1 MTIPIDL
8 YLINF
13 ATLEPDIVSPREI
26 RIAAYDPGN
35 GKVGLSIDYPP
46 NILTG
51 APRVIGLGSSTMN
64 AAGASSYANGLPGLL
79 TTWVNTNSSGG
90 IFIEMAEN
98 GKWSGSFMPDGENA
112 ASDWNLN
119 IEAALALRPSIII
132 VSLPS
137 NDPSFNT
144 NTQFLSNLQRVSDI
158 CRERNIYCFVTTT
171 QPRTEYN
178 MTLQQ
183 MLYDAAQLIRD
194 RFRNFAVEVFAPL
207 AEPYTTQFPAVIKP
221 QYRPGADAI
230 HVNNAGHA
238 LIRDAAV
245 ATMQAYFI
253 NKNYV
258 KYQVERSTSPTIDFS
273 LYLDNVTSNDI
284 QFNRQDG
291 QRYYYRV
298 RAQRSDLSYTTFSN
312 VTSLQQEIYPG
323 EVIQT
328 VRINFANTDRPGP
341 VAGWNTL
348 LPAGNVPTA
357 GQEFTNM
364 LDTAG
369 TNSDIS
375 VKITGAFAGVRS
387 NGGSGGPV
395 FPLDVIRTG
404 WLADATSRAEL
415 RFAGLDPAF
424 LYTFKFLPSYSTAA
438 EAAPWY
444 SGYVVGDRSAFAA
457 ANNPVTYANN
467 GTTADLPGLQPAPNG
482 TVTVKIKGLPAVAF
496 AFVNA
501 LILQKL
507 NQNNAIPLDLYTVD
521 FTKLDP
527 IVYLGGIT
535 EGTVNINLTGP
546 LDTDV
551 PTWNKVNATTS
562 ETVNDLTR
570 TDGVNTSMGMR
581 FTNIQQPRTDNG
593 QGYPGSVAYPA
604 PVMRYNIYRAG
615 NPPMV
620 VYLTNINPA
629 FRVDLEIMC
638 SANDVN
644 NVQSLTVGSE
654 TKQVNV
660 NDNLDR
666 LVTFANVQPNNTGEI
681 AITVS
686 WISGPITG
694 YTYVTAMKA
703 TLRNSSLP
711 VPLNLYTLDFVL
723 DVNQQNIPLPLY
735 TTVGNQLTTF

>member
-8 YLINF
+8 YIIHF
-13 ATLEPDIVSPREI
+13 VALEPDVVSPTDI

-35 GKVGLSIDYPP
+35 GKVGLSIGYPL

-51 APRVIGLGSSTMN
+51 APRIIGLGSSTMN

-79 TTWVNTNSSGG
+79 TTWVNTNSTGG
-90 IFIEMAEN
+90 LFIEMAEN
-98 GKWSGSFMPDGENA
+98 GKWSGSFVPDGENA

-119 IEAALALRPSIII
+119 IEAALALRPVIII
-132 VSLPS
+132 LSLPS

-144 NTQFLSNLQRVSDI
+144 NAQFLSNLQRVSDA

-171 QPRTEYN
+171 QPRTEYGVA
-178 MTLQQ
+178 LQQ

-194 RFRNFAVEVFAPL
+194 RFQNFAVDVFAPL
-207 AEPYTTQFPAVIKP
+207 AQPYTAQSPAAIQQ
-221 QYRPGADAI
+221 QYRPAGDMI
-230 HVNNAGHA
+230 HVNNAGHT
-238 LIRDAAV
+238 LIRNAV
-245 ATMQAYFI
+245 VTTMQAYFVD
-253 NKNYV
+253 KNYV
-258 KYQVERSTSPTIDFS
+258 KYQVERSTSPTTDFS
-273 LYLDNVTSNDI
+273 LYLDTITSNDI

-298 RAQRSDLSYTTFSN
+298 RAQRSDLSYTPYSN
-312 VTSLQQEIYPG
+312 VASLQQVIYPG

-328 VRINFANTDRPGP
+328 MRLNFANTDRPGP

-348 LPAGNVPTA
+348 LPVGNVPTA

-364 LDTAG
+364 LDTTG
-369 TNSDIS
+369 TNSGIS

-438 EAAPWY
+438 DAAPWY
-444 SGYVVGDRSAFAA
+444 SGYVVGERSAFVA

-467 GTTADLPGLQPAPNG
+467 GTTADLLGLQPTPAG
-482 TVTVKIKGLPAVAF
+482 TVTVKIKALPAVTF

-507 NQNNAIPLDLYTVD
+507 NQTNAIPLDLYTID
-521 FTKLDP
+521 FTKLEP
-527 IVYLGGIT
+527 IVCLGGIT
-535 EGTVNINLTGP
+535 EGVVNINLTGP
-546 LDTDV
+546 LDADV

-562 ETVNDLTR
+562 DTVNDLTR
-570 TDGVNTSMGMR
+570 IDGVNTSMGMR

-620 VYLTNINPA
+620 VYLTNINPV

-666 LVTFANVQPNNTGEI
+666 LVTFTHVQPNTTGDI

-694 YTYVTAMKA
+694 FSYVTAMKA
-703 TLRNSSLP
+703 TLHNTSLP
-711 VPLNLYTLDFVL
+711 VLLDLYTLDFVL
-723 DVNQQNIPLPLY
+723 DINQQNIPLPLY
-735 TTVGNQLTTF
+735 TTVGNQIPSF

>member
-8 YLINF
+8 YTIDF
-13 ATLEPDIVSPREI
+13 VTLEPDIALAEI
-26 RIAAYDPGN
+26 HIAAYDPGN
-35 GKVGLSIDYPP
+35 SKVGLSIDYPV

-51 APRVIGLGSSTMN
+51 TPRIVGLGSSTMA

-79 TTWVNTNSSGG
+79 TTWVNNNSAGG

-98 GKWSGSFMPDGENA
+98 GKWSGAFMPDGENA

-119 IEAALALRPSIII
+119 IEAALALHPTIII

-144 NTQFLSNLQRVSDI
+144 NAQFLSNLQRVSDV
-158 CRERNIYCFVTTT
+158 CRERNIHCFVTTT

-178 MTLQQ
+178 STLQQ

-194 RFRNFAVEVFAPL
+194 RFENFAVEVFAPL
-207 AEPYTTQFPAVIKP
+207 AEPHTAQLPAVIKP

-238 LIRDAAV
+238 LIRDAVV
-245 ATMQAYFI
+245 ATLQAYFI

-258 KYQVERSTSPTIDFS
+258 KYQVQRSTSPTTNFS
-273 LYLDNVTSNDI
+273 LYLDNITTNDI

-312 VTSLQQEIYPG
+312 VVSLRQEIYAG
-323 EVIQT
+323 EVIET

-357 GQEFTNM
+357 GQEFNNM
-364 LDTAG
+364 LDAAG
-369 TNSDIS
+369 ANSGIGVRIS
-375 VKITGAFAGVRS
+375 GAFASVRT

-395 FPLDVIRTG
+395 FPLDVIRTS
-404 WLADATSRAEL
+404 WLADATNRAEL

-424 LYTFKFLPSYSTAA
+424 LYTFKFLASYATSPDAP
-438 EAAPWY
+438 PWY
-444 SGYVVGDRSAFAA
+444 SGYVVGNRSASVA

-467 GTTADLPGLQPAPNG
+467 GTTADLPGLQPKPDG
-482 TVTVKIKGLPAVAF
+482 TITVKIKALPAVAF

-507 NQNNAIPLDLYTVD
+507 NQSNAISLDLQTFD
-521 FTKLDP
+521 FTKLEP
-527 IVYLGGIT
+527 VVHLGGIT

-570 TDGVNTSMGMR
+570 IDGINTSMGMR

-593 QGYPGSVAYPA
+593 LGYPGSAAYPA

-620 VYLTNINPA
+620 IYLTNINPA

-638 SANDVN
+638 SANDTN

-660 NDNLDR
+660 YDNLDR
-666 LVTFANVQPNNTGEI
+666 LVTFTDVHPNNNGEI
-681 AITVS
+681 AITVA
-686 WISGPITG
+686 WISGPSTG
-694 YTYVTAMKA
+694 FTYVTAMKA
-703 TLRNSSLP
+703 TLHAPNLP
-711 VPLNLYTLDFVL
+711 VPLDLYTIDLVL
-723 DVNQQNIPLPLY
+723 EINRQSIPLPLY
-735 TTVGNQLTTF
+735 TAVGNQ

>member
-1 MTIPIDL
+1 MGIPIDL
-8 YLINF
+8 YTIDF
-13 ATLEPDIVSPREI
+13 VTLEPDIGAI
-26 RIAAYDPGN
+26 TIHIAAYDPGN
-35 GKVGLSIDYPP
+35 SKVGLSIDYPV

-51 APRVIGLGSSTMN
+51 TPRMIGLGSSTMA

-79 TTWVNTNSSGG
+79 TTWVNNNSAGG

-98 GKWSGSFMPDGENA
+98 GKWSGTFMPDGENA

-119 IEAALALRPSIII
+119 IEAALALQPSIVI

-144 NTQFLSNLQRVSDI
+144 NEQFVSNLKRIFEV
-158 CRERNIYCFVTTT
+158 CRERNIYCFITTT
-171 QPRTEYN
+171 QPRTEYSN
-178 MTLQQ
+178 ALQQ
-183 MLYDAAQLIRD
+183 MLYDSAQLIRD
-194 RFRNFAVEVFAPL
+194 RFDQFAVEVFAPL
-207 AEPYTTQFPAVIKP
+207 AEPYTPQLPAVIKP
-221 QYRPGADAI
+221 QYRPGADSI

-238 LIRDAAV
+238 LIRDAII
-245 ATMQAYFI
+245 ATMQAYFV

-258 KYQVERSTSPTIDFS
+258 KYQVERSTSPTADFV
-273 LYLDNVTSNDI
+273 LYLDNITTNNI

-298 RAQRSDLSYTTFSN
+298 RAQHADLRYTLFSN
-312 VTSLQQEIYPG
+312 VVSLQQEIFAG

-328 VRINFANTDRPGP
+328 VQINFANADRPGP

-364 LDTAG
+364 LDTSGA
-369 TNSDIS
+369 NSGIG
-375 VKITGAFAGVRS
+375 VKITGAFVSVRS
-387 NGGSGGPV
+387 NGGSGGAV
-395 FPLDVIRTG
+395 FPVDVIRTS

-415 RFAGLDPAF
+415 RFSGLDPAF
-424 LYTFKFLPSYSTAA
+424 LYTFKFLPSYATAPD
-438 EAAPWY
+438 AAPWY
-444 SGYVVGDRSAFAA
+444 SGYVVGDRSASVA

-467 GTTADLPGLQPAPNG
+467 GTTADLPGLRPNPDG
-482 TVTVKIKGLPAVAF
+482 TVTVKIKGLPAVSY

-507 NQNNAIPLDLYTVD
+507 NQNNAISLELQTFD
-521 FTKLDP
+521 FTKLEP
-527 IVYLGGIT
+527 IVYLGGRT

-551 PTWNKVNATTS
+551 QTWNKVNATTS
-562 ETVNDLTR
+562 EPVNDLTR
-570 TDGVNTSMGMR
+570 TDGINTSMGMR
-581 FTNIQQPRTDNG
+581 FTNIQVPRTDNG
-593 QGYPGSVAYPA
+593 PGYPGSAAYPA

-615 NPPMV
+615 SPPMV
-620 VYLTNINPA
+620 IYLTNINPA

-638 SANDVN
+638 SANDTN

-660 NDNLDR
+660 YDNLDR
-666 LVTFANVQPNNTGEI
+666 LVTFTDVLPSGIGEI
-681 AITVS
+681 AITVA
-686 WISGPITG
+686 WISGPSTG
-694 YTYVTAMKA
+694 FTYVTAMKT
-703 TLRNSSLP
+703 TLRAPNQP
-711 VPLNLYTLDFVL
+711 VPVDLYTLDFIL
-723 DVNQQNIPLPLY
+723 DTNQQSIPVSLY
-735 TTVGNQLTTF
+735 TTVGHQLTTL